1 MQFAY
6 PVAPIEMALFQIL
19 SVVFGV
25 LVIATAIRRGRETD
39 RNRMDPAAR
48 VGVIVQVIAIFVACI
63 GPIHPDLASTAP
75 LALAGTVIV
84 GLCGVGAVWL
94 FYASAQALKKN
105 WSIDARMRPDHELVR
120 AGPYARLRH
129 PIYLGLLLYMLA
141 LAVAAGH
148 WLQLVAA
155 VPLYLWGTAIRTKI
169 EDRLLSETF
178 GDSFDA
184 YRRSTPALFP
194 RIG

>member
-1 MQFAY
+1 MASRAESIQGMASVSLKETLIKAGLAPELAALLDQMPQRTMQVDPRRPFRE
-6 PVAPIEMALFQIL
+6 PGVQRNEVMALF
-19 SVVFGV
+19 G
-25 LVIATAIRRGRETD
+25 TA
-39 RNRMDPAAR
+39 
-48 VGVIVQVIAIFVACI
+48 
-63 GPIHPDLASTAP
+63 
-75 LALAGTVIV
+75 IV

-94 FYASAQALKKN
+94 FHASAQALKKN